1 MEYKFLKRIEFP
13 LNCDLLKMRMISY
26 SNKNFHDMFK
36 LVRLLL
42 LLLSITASDKSF
54 AQNTFYYNKF
64 KHWSQNLEVLAAE
77 GNDVMAIVSLGSCYD
92 RADGVNRD
100 TDRAFELFN
109 KAAKLGDFLALYNLG
124 WYHFKGISTKTNYV
138 EAEKFF
144 LEVIRKNPQFMP
156 AYQGLSQ
163 IYDKGG
169 FGIDV
174 NYSKAFEMYSKASE
188 LGDLISTFS
197 MGSYYERGLVNGKPD
212 FTKSLECYLKA
223 KNYWETNIKPAGLIA
238 NKIAEYYLYGRGV
251 EIDLDR
257 AISYYKE
264 SIELGFFESYMNLAT
279 AYHKKGDFRKS
290 YQSLLSGY
298 ENGIMYVC
306 NNLGDAYY
314 YGRGTE
320 QSYEKA
326 YEMFKKGSD
335 SDPMCKYRQSEML
348 RRGEGVEQNYEA
360 AYKLLEEAAISGFA
374 KAQYRLGCDLYEGIL
389 IPRNYSK
396 SVDYFIKALQG
407 KYMIDEIKG
416 DICRKLSICYRFG
429 RGVEANEQQA
439 DEYNRLAASYGEPNA
454 KQIQEW
460 LNNF

>member
-1 MEYKFLKRIEFP
+1 
-13 LNCDLLKMRMISY
+13 
-26 SNKNFHDMFK
+26 MFK

-42 LLLSITASDKSF
+42 LLLAIIACNKSY
-54 AQNTFYYNKF
+54 AQYTFYYDKY
-64 KHWSQNLEVLAAE
+64 KHWSSELEALAAKS
-77 GNDVMAIVSLGSCYD
+77 NDAMAIVSLGSCYD

-100 TDRAFELFN
+100 TDKAFELFK
-109 KAAKLGDFLALYNLG
+109 KAADLGDFLAFYNLG
-124 WYHFKGISTKTNYV
+124 WYYFEGISTQTNYA
-138 EAEKFF
+138 EAEKCF
-144 LEVIRKNPQFMP
+144 LEVIRKNPQFMS
-156 AYQGLSQ
+156 AYQGLSR

-169 FGIDV
+169 FGVDV

-197 MGSYYERGLVNGKPD
+197 MGSYYERGLVGGKPD
-212 FTKSLECYLKA
+212 FTKSLQCYLKA
-223 KNYWETNIKPAGLIA
+223 KDYWEARIKPAGLIA
-238 NKIAEYYLYGRGV
+238 NKIAEFYLYGKGV
-251 EIDLDR
+251 DIDLDL

-264 SIELGFFESYMNLAT
+264 SIRLGFFESYMNLAT
-279 AYHKKGDFRKS
+279 AYHEKGDFRNS
-290 YQSLLSGY
+290 FQSLLSGY

-335 SDPMCKYRQSEML
+335 SNPICKYRQSEML
-348 RRGEGVEQNYEA
+348 RRGEGVEQDNEM
-360 AYKLLEEAAISGFA
+360 AYKLLEEAAIAGFA
-374 KAQYRLGCDLYEGIL
+374 RAQYRLGCDLYEGIL

-396 SVDYFIKALQG
+396 AVDLLAKALQD
-407 KYMIDEIKG
+407 KYLIDEIRG

-429 RGVEANEQQA
+429 RGVEADEQQA

-460 LNNF
+460 LNKF